1 MGNFEEQK
9 RGMSIASLLS
19 TLGPRMLPIVLEHS
33 TIQEVIR
40 SMIRFGHSRV
50 LYVVNEAEQLTGTIS
65 LGNLARHVFSRSHE
79 VQIHARVL
87 ISMITAETA
96 KDMMQKKPVFA
107 KKEEEVGEILKRMIE
122 SNVKEIAILDDE
134 RKVIGD
140 VTMIDLLKFLLN
152 GGEQS
157 EGEDTREH

>member
-1 MGNFEEQK
+1 
-9 RGMSIASLLS
+9 
-19 TLGPRMLPIVLEHS
+19 MLPIVLEHS

-40 SMIRFGHSRV
+40 AMIRFEHSRV
-50 LYVVNEAEQLTGTIS
+50 LYVVNEAGQLTGTIS
-65 LGNLARHVFSRSHE
+65 MGKLARHVFSRSHE
-79 VQIHARVL
+79 AQIHARFL
-87 ISMITAETA
+87 ITMITAETA

-152 GGEQS
+152 GGEQP

>member
-1 MGNFEEQK
+1 
-9 RGMSIASLLS
+9 
-19 TLGPRMLPIVLEHS
+19 
-33 TIQEVIR
+33 
-40 SMIRFGHSRV
+40 
-50 LYVVNEAEQLTGTIS
+50 
-65 LGNLARHVFSRSHE
+65 
-79 VQIHARVL
+79 
-87 ISMITAETA
+87 MITAETA